1 MMKVSESIINNL
13 LIEVDSLTCRLRS
26 IKLSFQT
33 TSNDRLKERLIY
45 ENKSIFERVNDINKT
60 ALYLNRSGNEKISF
74 SSLLLEKSKRTLKEI
89 SKESNLFFI

>member
-1 MMKVSESIINNL
+1 MKVSESIINNL

-45 ENKSIFERVNDINKT
+45 ENKSIFERINDINKT
-60 ALYLNRSGNEKISF
+60 ALYLNKNREEKISF
-74 SSLLLEKSKRTLKEI
+74 SSLLLEKSRRTLKEI
-89 SKESNLFFI
+89 SSESNLFFI

>member
-1 MMKVSESIINNL
+1 MKISESIINNL

-74 SSLLLEKSKRTLKEI
+74 SSLLLEKSRRTLKEI

>member
-1 MMKVSESIINNL
+1 MKVSESIINNL
-13 LIEVDSLTCRLRS
+13 LMEVDSLTFRLRS
-26 IKLSFQT
+26 IKLSFNT
-33 TSNDRLKERLIY
+33 TSNSRLKERLIY

>member
-1 MMKVSESIINNL
+1 MKISESIINNL
-13 LIEVDSLTCRLRS
+13 LIELDSLTCRLRS
-26 IKLSFQT
+26 IKISFQT

-74 SSLLLEKSKRTLKEI
+74 SSLLLEKSRRTLKEI

>member
-1 MMKVSESIINNL
+1 MKVSESIINNL

-45 ENKSIFERVNDINKT
+45 ENNSIFERVNDINKT
-60 ALYLNRSGNEKISF
+60 ALYLNKSGNEKISF

>member
-1 MMKVSESIINNL
+1 MKVSESIINNL

-26 IKLSFQT
+26 IKLSFQI

-74 SSLLLEKSKRTLKEI
+74 SSLLLEKSRRTLKEI

>member
-1 MMKVSESIINNL
+1 MKVSESIINNL
-13 LIEVDSLTCRLRS
+13 LIEVDSLTCRVRS

-45 ENKSIFERVNDINKT
+45 ENKSIFERINDINKT

-74 SSLLLEKSKRTLKEI
+74 SSLLLEKSRRTLKEI

>member
-1 MMKVSESIINNL
+1 MKVSESIINNL
-13 LIEVDSLTCRLRS
+13 LIELDSLTCRLRS

-45 ENKSIFERVNDINKT
+45 ENKFIFERVNDINKT

-74 SSLLLEKSKRTLKEI
+74 SSLLLEKSRRTLKEI

>member
-1 MMKVSESIINNL
+1 MKVSESIINNL

-74 SSLLLEKSKRTLKEI
+74 SSLLLEKTRRTLKEI
-89 SKESNLFFI
+89 SKEINLFII

>member
-1 MMKVSESIINNL
+1 MKVSESIINNL
-13 LIEVDSLTCRLRS
+13 LFELEALTCRLRS

-74 SSLLLEKSKRTLKEI
+74 SSLLLEKSRRTLKEI

>member
-1 MMKVSESIINNL
+1 MKVSESIINNL

-33 TSNDRLKERLIY
+33 TSNARLKERFIY

-60 ALYLNRSGNEKISF
+60 AFYLNRSGNEKISF
-74 SSLLLEKSKRTLKEI
+74 SSLLLEKSRRALQEI
-89 SKESNLFFI
+89 STESNLFFI

>member
-1 MMKVSESIINNL
+1 MKVSESIINNL

-60 ALYLNRSGNEKISF
+60 ALYLNKNGNEKISF
-74 SSLLLEKSKRTLKEI
+74 SSLLLEKSRRTLKEI
-89 SKESNLFFI
+89 STESNLFFI

>member
-1 MMKVSESIINNL
+1 MKVSESIINNL

-60 ALYLNRSGNEKISF
+60 ALYVNRSGNEKISF
-74 SSLLLEKSKRTLKEI
+74 SSLLLEKSRRTLKEI

>member
-1 MMKVSESIINNL
+1 MKVSESIINNL

-74 SSLLLEKSKRTLKEI
+74 SSLLLEKSRITLKEI

>member
-1 MMKVSESIINNL
+1 MKVSESIINNL

-26 IKLSFQT
+26 IKLSFQS

-74 SSLLLEKSKRTLKEI
+74 SSLLLEKSRRTLKEI

>member
-1 MMKVSESIINNL
+1 MKVSESIINNL
-13 LIEVDSLTCRLRS
+13 LMEVDLLTCRLRS

-74 SSLLLEKSKRTLKEI
+74 SSLLLEKSRRTLKEI
-89 SKESNLFFI
+89 TTESNLFFI

>member
-1 MMKVSESIINNL
+1 MKVSESIINNL

-33 TSNDRLKERLIY
+33 TSNNRLKERFIY
-45 ENKSIFERVNDINKT
+45 ENKTIFERVNDINKT
-60 ALYLNRSGNEKISF
+60 ALYLNKSGNEKLSF

-89 SKESNLFFI
+89 RTESNLFFI

>member
-1 MMKVSESIINNL
+1 MKVSESIINNL
-13 LIEVDSLTCRLRS
+13 LMEVDSLTCRLRS

-60 ALYLNRSGNEKISF
+60 ALYLSRSGNEKISF
-74 SSLLLEKSKRTLKEI
+74 SSLLLEKSRRTLKEI

>member
-1 MMKVSESIINNL
+1 MKVSESIINNL

-45 ENKSIFERVNDINKT
+45 ENKSIFERINDINKT

-74 SSLLLEKSKRTLKEI
+74 SSLLLEKSRRTLKEI
-89 SKESNLFFI
+89 SKERNLFFI

>member
-1 MMKVSESIINNL
+1 MKVSESIINNL

-33 TSNDRLKERLIY
+33 TYNDRLKERLIY

-60 ALYLNRSGNEKISF
+60 ALYLNKSGNEKISF
-74 SSLLLEKSKRTLKEI
+74 SSLLLEKSMRTLKEI
-89 SKESNLFFI
+89 SKENNLFFI

>member
-1 MMKVSESIINNL
+1 MKVSESIINNL
-13 LIEVDSLTCRLRS
+13 LIELDSLTCRLRS

-74 SSLLLEKSKRTLKEI
+74 SSLLLEKTRRTLKEI
-89 SKESNLFFI
+89 KLESNLFFI